1 LIYVLGRQVR
11 SQMSCG
17 RVFSDRFGISRTF

>member
-1 LIYVLGRQVR
+1 LIYVLGRKIR

-17 RVFSDRFGISRTF
+17 RVFSDKSGISGMF